1 MKKKSVERDPLKPL
15 ATSDIRRR
23 AEEHLKKEKRG
34 PQQPREENIEKLVHE
49 LEVHQVELEIQNEE
63 LRDALVALKTSRD
76 QYLDL
81 YDFAPVGYFKLD
93 KKGLIIDTNLAG
105 AGLIGADRSALVGR
119 PFTDYV
125 QPESQDAFYLHFK
138 KVFKSG
144 VREVCEVQ
152 LKREDGTPLN
162 AHLESLASTRV
173 GPSEVRMAVI
183 DITRRTQAEHDLQHQ
198 TDQLSEANKEIEAFT
213 YSVSHDLRAPLRAMD
228 GFTKMILQEF
238 GNAMEGEFRRKFE
251 VIRDNTKLMV
261 DLVDALLN
269 LSRIGRRE
277 ISRSRID
284 MKEKF
289 RDVWAVIKAEVPE
302 RSIDFILEDMPPVFA
317 DRDLIRQVIY
327 NLLSNA
333 VKFTG
338 NKEKAR
344 IEAGG
349 RSEGGFCIYLVRD
362 NGAGFDMRYYD
373 KLFGVFQRLHSA
385 AEYEGIGVGLAS
397 MQNIIHRHGGKV
409 WAEGKVGKGA
419 TFYFSLPKE

>member
-1 MKKKSVERDPLKPL
+1 
-15 ATSDIRRR
+15 
-23 AEEHLKKEKRG
+23 
-34 PQQPREENIEKLVHE
+34 
-49 LEVHQVELEIQNEE
+49 
-63 LRDALVALKTSRD
+63 
-76 QYLDL
+76 
-81 YDFAPVGYFKLD
+81 
-93 KKGLIIDTNLAG
+93 
-105 AGLIGADRSALVGR
+105 
-119 PFTDYV
+119 
-125 QPESQDAFYLHFK
+125 
-138 KVFKSG
+138 
-144 VREVCEVQ
+144 
-152 LKREDGTPLN
+152 
-162 AHLESLASTRV
+162 
-173 GPSEVRMAVI
+173 
-183 DITRRTQAEHDLQHQ
+183 
-198 TDQLSEANKEIEAFT
+198 
-213 YSVSHDLRAPLRAMD
+213 
-228 GFTKMILQEF
+228 
-238 GNAMEGEFRRKFE
+238 
-251 VIRDNTKLMV
+251 MV